1 LVIHRAALR
10 WSGALLD
17 THQFAKRKEKWWVS
31 NVCVLAALRTVGRHE
46 LLIDR
51 NVSVICVFVR
61 GEVVIE
67 RALRFDRQADG
78 VKVRLEQP
86 RQSPALTRHTEA

>member
-1 LVIHRAALR
+1 MEWSAAGERCWTPINSL
-10 WSGALLD
+10 S
-17 THQFAKRKEKWWVS
+17 EKKNGGLS